1 MKAPNRRNLEDET
14 NMTLTR
20 ILAAAGCAALLAGA
34 AHAQSADST
43 TTTSVD
49 QNDVQTT
56 TTVDPTVTTTTTVDP
71 TMGTTTT
78 TVDPMAAPAATTA
91 GVPASS
97 MTMSETGAPGTVT
110 TQVVTNGPIPDT
122 AENRAKYGQPM
133 SHAGKRTA
141 PAGN

>member
-1 MKAPNRRNLEDET
+1 MKAPTRRNLEDET

-20 ILAAAGCAALLAGA
+20 LLAAAGCAALLAGA
-34 AHAQSADST
+34 AHAQSADTT

-49 QNDVQTT
+49 QNGVQTT
-56 TTVDPTVTTTTTVDP
+56 TTVNPTTTVDP
-71 TMGTTTT
+71 NTGMTVTT
-78 TVDPMAAPAATTA
+78 PAATTA

-97 MTMSETGAPGTVT
+97 LTMTDNGAPGTVT

-122 AENRAKYGQPM
+122 RENRAKYGQPI
-133 SHAGKRTA
+133 SHAGKRSA